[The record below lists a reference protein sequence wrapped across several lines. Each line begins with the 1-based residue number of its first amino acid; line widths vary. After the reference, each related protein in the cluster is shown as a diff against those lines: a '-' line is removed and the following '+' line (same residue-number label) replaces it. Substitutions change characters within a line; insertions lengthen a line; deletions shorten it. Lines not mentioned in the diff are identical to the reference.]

1 MPENSI
7 SEFII
12 LLWSGVASLCKIESE
27 LVFMA
32 APDPFQQQQGKAS
45 IFDETREQN
54 RVTKCILT
62 KAKRKEKREKGPAE
76 AIGELQCT
84 VLVFFIEGTTILRL
98 QKHQM

>member
-54 RVTKCILT
+54 RVIKCIPLFSQT
-62 KAKRKEKREKGPAE
+62 TVKRTDREE
-76 AIGELQCT
+76 AG
-84 VLVFFIEGTTILRL
+84 GGGGGSG
-98 QKHQM
+98 